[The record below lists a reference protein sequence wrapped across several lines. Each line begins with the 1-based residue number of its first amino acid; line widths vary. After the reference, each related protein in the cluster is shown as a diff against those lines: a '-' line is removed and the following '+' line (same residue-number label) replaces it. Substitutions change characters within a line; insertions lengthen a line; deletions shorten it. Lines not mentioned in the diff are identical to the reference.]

1 MLILMRAIEWYRD
14 PYTISELMTIPQ
26 HGYTVYTTQL
36 LTGAHTG
43 FLKMDD
49 PQTSGFA

>member
-1 MLILMRAIEWYRD
+1 MRAIESYRD
-14 PYTISELMTIPQ
+14 PFFSELMTIPQ